1 MAELWAQ
8 HGPAAGGMDL
18 NEWLRAQVDLTILS
32 DSRLGF
38 EATVG
43 EKEAGNIAKL
53 CVRLQFI
60 SFTEVLTCFTKV

>member
-1 MAELWAQ
+1 MAELRAQ

-32 DSRLGF
+32 ESRLVF

-43 EKEAGNIAKL
+43 EKEAGNIAIDD
-53 CVRLQFI
+53 V
-60 SFTEVLTCFTKV
+60 SFTPSCV